1 VGRQG
6 HKEIG
11 ALQQAQDCDDQ
22 PDLGEQFQAPTHRV
36 DIMMTLRR
44 RAPPVRR
51 RRHDVGLI
59 GDRSFLWIGG
69 LAWRCALGGDDGQGC
84 DCVAGRA
91 KLHLDAG
98 ELPYDALVARPLS
111 DAFCLV
117 ATAVAGLTIRTVVAM
132 IAVAVRPPVEPSIV
146 TTRGARPQRAVS
158 SLI

>member
-1 VGRQG
+1 MTWALSATGPSFGLVALLGAVRLVG
-6 HKEIG
+6 
-11 ALQQAQDCDDQ
+11 DQ
-22 PDLGEQFQAPTHRV
+22 R
-36 DIMMTLRR
+36 
-44 RAPPVRR
+44 
-51 RRHDVGLI
+51 
-59 GDRSFLWIGG
+59 
-69 LAWRCALGGDDGQGC
+69 C

-111 DAFCLV
+111 NAFCLV